1 MIYTQEST
9 DLDGVVTITAWDL
22 DTSTVT
28 VTVDGVVT
36 VQRPMSPAEI
46 TYWQPHAAT
55 REAEANVSKMTTES
69 AEAVDK
75 LILVIENLNAIT
87 AMTNAS
93 INQNPAATIKA
104 VARELKTVAR
114 QVNREAR
121 MTSGETDDT
130 YTGPEGA

>member
-36 VQRPMSPAEI
+36 VQRPMSPEEI

-55 REAEANVSKMTTES
+55 IEAEANVSKMTTES
-69 AEAVDK
+69 ADAVDK